1 MERIEDIMRKNQP
14 SRTPSAEF
22 DPMGHLRSTTGL
34 DVDPRTLPTTKVE
47 DVPRTMPTTSAPEV
61 QNLQTPSVP
70 PRHNQNIAPGTP
82 IPQPSRGIVSSG
94 PTDQLEEGEYWE
106 EKIDVDQLAQEQ
118 ADKKFQKYVDTKTS
132 NLAGLLDGA
141 LESEESRLASAI
153 EITSD
158 DEKMREKMA
167 GLPDAY
173 DDDDEDGSRIVK
185 YDVEYAQ
192 RGKEKISDPIK
203 AAEYQSDD
211 VEDLLPAYGMDDS
224 DEDGDQVPRKPVD
237 DDDTP
242 DPNDTVAYSKY
253 VRELEVVD
261 STSDTSQIVIGTVKD
276 RQVDISS
283 SGRNKGKFLNDQAFL
298 NSITKFK
305 KDNFPIVSVPL
316 VNSGFVADVVGTGEV
331 DLEQL
336 YTGVNENTPAID
348 YVMEKMKIVM
358 RNIVATHPKVDPMD
372 LRNMIHYR
380 DYEMLAWAHVCAT
393 LNQVEIATNCQ
404 ECGKP
409 FRISANPRAMVINM
423 DELYA
428 MMERIRTA
436 TSIEQNSL
444 MTTDQKI
451 ITNNGFEI
459 TIGHPSYADYI
470 RSLTQARSYASGL
483 SQLGAMRFFSIVE
496 DAYFIRNIKMPNGII
511 TTNIQQLYMAMSML
525 TEADMRVVHNSVERL
540 KKQIIT
546 PKFGIAK
553 VTCPHCH
560 KTLTNIPYENLEE
573 MVFFHF
579 SVSRMILEG
588 SDEADK
594 K

>member
-14 SRTPSAEF
+14 NRTPSAEF

-47 DVPRTMPTTSAPEV
+47 DVPRTMRTSAAPEGH
-61 QNLQTPSVP
+61 NLQTPSVP
-70 PRHNQNIAPGTP
+70 LYHNQNITPGTP
-82 IPQPSRGIVSSG
+82 VPQPSQGIVSSG

-106 EKIDVDQLAQEQ
+106 EKIDVEQLAQEQ
-118 ADKKFQKYVDTKTS
+118 ADKKFQKYVDTKAG

-167 GLPDAY
+167 SLPESY
-173 DDDDEDGSRIVK
+173 DGDDEDGSRIVK

-211 VEDLLPAYGMDDS
+211 VEDLLPAYGMNDS

-261 STSDTSQIVIGTVKD
+261 STSDTSQVVIGTVKD

-436 TSIEQNSL
+436 SSIEQNSL

-560 KTLTNIPYENLEE
+560 KVLTNIPYENLEE

>member
-1 MERIEDIMRKNQP
+1 M
-14 SRTPSAEF
+14 
-22 DPMGHLRSTTGL
+22 
-34 DVDPRTLPTTKVE
+34 
-47 DVPRTMPTTSAPEV
+47 
-61 QNLQTPSVP
+61 
-70 PRHNQNIAPGTP
+70 
-82 IPQPSRGIVSSG
+82 
-94 PTDQLEEGEYWE
+94 
-106 EKIDVDQLAQEQ
+106 
-118 ADKKFQKYVDTKTS
+118 
-132 NLAGLLDGA
+132 
-141 LESEESRLASAI
+141 
-153 EITSD
+153 
-158 DEKMREKMA
+158 
-167 GLPDAY
+167 
-173 DDDDEDGSRIVK
+173 
-185 YDVEYAQ
+185 
-192 RGKEKISDPIK
+192 
-203 AAEYQSDD
+203 
-211 VEDLLPAYGMDDS
+211 
-224 DEDGDQVPRKPVD
+224 
-237 DDDTP
+237 
-242 DPNDTVAYSKY
+242 
-253 VRELEVVD
+253 
-261 STSDTSQIVIGTVKD
+261 
-276 RQVDISS
+276 
-283 SGRNKGKFLNDQAFL
+283 
-298 NSITKFK
+298 
-305 KDNFPIVSVPL
+305 SVPL

>member
-34 DVDPRTLPTTKVE
+34 DVDPRTLPTAKVE
-47 DVPRTMPTTSAPEV
+47 DIPRAMSTSANPDGH
-61 QNLQTPSVP
+61 NLQTPSVP
-70 PRHNQNIAPGTP
+70 LHHNQNTTPGMPT
-82 IPQPSRGIVSSG
+82 PQPSRGIVSSG

-118 ADKKFQKYVDTKTS
+118 ADKKFQKYMDTKAD

-158 DEKMREKMA
+158 DEKMREKMSS
-167 GLPDAY
+167 LPEA
-173 DDDDEDGSRIVK
+173 DDDEYGSRIVK

-211 VEDLLPAYGMDDS
+211 VEDLLPAYGMNDS